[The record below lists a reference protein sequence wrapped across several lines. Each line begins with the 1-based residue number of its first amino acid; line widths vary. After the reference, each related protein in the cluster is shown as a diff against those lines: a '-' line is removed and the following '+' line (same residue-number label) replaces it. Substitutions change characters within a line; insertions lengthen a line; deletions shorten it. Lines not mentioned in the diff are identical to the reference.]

1 MGIGRLTANPPDVP
15 APVGMYSHLVRVEA
29 GELLFLAGQVAV
41 DGEGNTIGKGDAGAQ
56 TRAAYLHI
64 GRILASAGA
73 SYEDIVQVRT
83 YLVGRENLQP
93 YLDARKAL
101 FEEIYPDGAF
111 PPNTLVFVEGLFEQD
126 MLVEI
131 EIVAAIPN

>member
-1 MGIGRLTANPPDVP
+1 MEIGRITTNPPDVP

-29 GELLFLAGQVAV
+29 RDILFLAGQVAV

-56 TRAAYLHI
+56 TRAAYQHI
-64 GRILASAGA
+64 GKILASAGA
-73 SYEDIVQVRT
+73 SYEDIVQVHT

-93 YLDARKAL
+93 YLDARKDL
-101 FEEIYPDGAF
+101 FEEIYPECAF
-111 PPNTLVFVEGLFEQD
+111 PPNTLVFVDGLFEED

-131 EIVAAIPN
+131 EVVAAIPK